1 MKARRGHSRWANAK
15 WPRIQAIP
23 WGIGALLA
31 VLIVVGGVAYRSI
44 TALTESAR
52 WAQHTNKVL
61 EHLANQRLAVA
72 NLESGYRDYSL
83 TGEDAFLQVSRDG
96 DSSFDREYAILRTLT
111 ADNPTQVRHLDRV
124 IELVQRMVKR
134 GDALVQRRRA
144 EHLEAVVDDA
154 HLGSNDALLN
164 EFRHIVR
171 DMQDEEH
178 RLLDDRNAEADR
190 HHREAKI
197 ALTLGSSLAL
207 LIVGVSSLRSRRD
220 RTQRQ
225 GAVDNLRRLNRLY
238 AMISGITAL
247 GVRVRD
253 REDLFGNSCR
263 IAVEHGEFEMAWIAL
278 VNCNEGRIVPMAWA
292 GVDDQAMAAI
302 KDLFSTNEGTLEGRT
317 LAAQAIKSKAAV
329 ISNDVGNDESLIFGK
344 MHAASGVRS
353 IAVLPLIVSDKAIGV
368 FALYTKKAE
377 YFDAAGIA
385 LLAELAGNVAFATD
399 HIEKQ
404 ERLDHFAYYDA
415 LTGLANRTLFLDRA
429 AQHMLQAESS
439 RGKVAMFLLDLERFK
454 KLNDSLGRPAG
465 DALLKQ
471 VAEWLVV
478 NAGNASLLAR
488 VDTDHFAI
496 VLPDV
501 TNEADVIRLLD
512 STIAA
517 FLAHPFN
524 LNGAEYR
531 LAAKVGIALF
541 PDDGV
546 DADTVFK
553 NAEAALKKAKVS
565 GDRYLFYAQKMTD
578 TVVGSFGIENRLR
591 QALENEEFVLHYQ
604 PKIHLASGNLAGAEA
619 LIRWNDP
626 KTGLVPPARFIQ
638 ILEETRLIHDV
649 GRWALRK
656 AIEDYRC
663 WIGAGLPAV
672 RIAVNVSPLQLRS
685 HSFVAE
691 IEEAIGDSA
700 AAPAG
705 LELEITESLIM
716 ENVEHSV
723 ASLLAIRALGI
734 TIAIDDFGTGF
745 SSLSYL
751 SKLPVHTLKIDRS
764 FIVDMDS
771 GADGLTLVSVIVNL
785 AHALKLNVV
794 AEGVETEEQLSQ
806 LRRLRCD
813 EIQGYLIGKPVP
825 ADLFEKRY
833 LAPAPRIMS
842 TRL

>member
-1 MKARRGHSRWANAK
+1 MKAWCSGALSAK
-15 WPRIQAIP
+15 WPRIRAMP
-23 WGIGALLA
+23 WGIGALLV
-31 VLIVVGGVAYRSI
+31 VLLVVGIVAYQSI
-44 TALTESAR
+44 TALTVSAR
-52 WAQHTNKVL
+52 WARHTNEVL
-61 EHLANQRLAVA
+61 EHLANERLSVA
-72 NLESGYRDYSL
+72 NLESGFRDFAL
-83 TGEDAFLQVSRDG
+83 TGDAAFLQVSNDG
-96 DSSFDREYAILRTLT
+96 LAAFYQEDQLLRTLT
-111 ADNPTQVRHLDRV
+111 ADDSIQLRRLGRVRD
-124 IELVQRMVKR
+124 LVQRMEKR
-134 GDALVQRRRA
+134 GEGLVQRRRSGSVDLA
-144 EHLEAVVDDA
+144 VDEAHLE
-154 HLGSNDALLN
+154 SNDTIRD
-164 EFRHIVR
+164 FRQIAR

-178 RLLDDRNAEADR
+178 RHLESRNAEADQR
-190 HHREAKI
+190 HREAKI
-197 ALTLGSSLAL
+197 ALTLGSTLAL
-207 LIVGVSSLRSRRD
+207 LIAGVSSSRSRRD

-225 GAVDNLRRLNRLY
+225 AAVDNLRRLNRLY

-253 REDLFGNSCR
+253 REDLFSNSCR

-278 VNCNEGRIVPMAWA
+278 VNYNEGRIVPMAWA
-292 GVDDQAMAAI
+292 GVDEQAMEAI
-302 KDLFSTNEGTLEGRT
+302 KDLFATNEGTLEGRT
-317 LAAQAIKSKAAV
+317 LAAQAIKGKSAV
-329 ISNDVGNDESLIFGK
+329 ISNDVGSDESLIFGK

-377 YFDAAGIA
+377 YFDADGIA

-429 AQHMLQAESS
+429 AQHMLQAENG

-471 VAEWLVV
+471 VAEWLAL
-478 NAGNASLLAR
+478 NAGSASFLAR

-496 VLPDV
+496 ILPDV
-501 TNEADVIRLLD
+501 TSEADVIRLLE

-517 FLAHPFN
+517 FLAHPFK

-531 LAAKVGIALF
+531 LAAKVGVALY
-541 PDDGV
+541 PGDGM
-546 DADTVFK
+546 DADTVFR

-565 GDRYLFYAQKMTD
+565 GEQYLFYAQKMTD

-591 QALENEEFVLHYQ
+591 RALENEEFVLHYQ
-604 PKIHLASGNLAGAEA
+604 PKIHLASGNLTGAEA

-638 ILEETRLIHDV
+638 ILEETRLIHEV
-649 GRWALRK
+649 GRWALRQ
-656 AIEDYRC
+656 ATQDYRR
-663 WIGAGLPAV
+663 WIGAGLPGV
-672 RIAVNVSPLQLRS
+672 RIAVNVSALQLRS
-685 HSFVAE
+685 PSFVAE
-691 IEEAIGDSA
+691 IEAAIGDSA
-700 AAPAG
+700 TAADG

-723 ASLLAIRALGI
+723 ASLLAIRAMGV

-764 FIVDMDS
+764 FIVDMNS
-771 GADGLTLVSVIVNL
+771 GSDGLTLVSVIINL

-813 EIQGYLIGKPVP
+813 EIQGFLLGKPVP
-825 ADLFEKRY
+825 VDIFENRY
-833 LAPAPRIMS
+833 LVPVPKIRS

>member
-1 MKARRGHSRWANAK
+1 MKTR

-31 VLIVVGGVAYRSI
+31 VLLVGGVVAYRSI
-44 TALTESAR
+44 TALTVSAR
-52 WAQHTNKVL
+52 WAQHSNEVL

-72 NLESGYRDYSL
+72 NLESGYRDFAL
-83 TGEDAFLQVSRDG
+83 TGDDAFLQASRDG
-96 DSSFDREYAILRTLT
+96 DSSFDHEYAILRTLT
-111 ADNPTQVRHLDRV
+111 AGNPTQGRNLERV
-124 IELVQRMVKR
+124 MDLERRMVKR
-134 GDALVQRRRA
+134 GEALAQRRRA
-144 EHLEAVVDDA
+144 QQPEPVQDDA
-154 HLGSNDALLN
+154 RLGWNDTLLR
-164 EFRHIVR
+164 EFRRVAR
-171 DMQDEEH
+171 DMQDEEYL
-178 RLLDDRNAEADR
+178 LLDDSNAEADR
-190 HHREAKI
+190 RHHAAKI
-197 ALTLGSSLAL
+197 ALTLGGALAL
-207 LIVGVSSLRSRRD
+207 WIVGVSSFRSRRD
-220 RTQRQ
+220 RTQRE

-253 REDLFGNSCR
+253 REDLFNNSCR

-278 VNCNEGRIVPMAWA
+278 VNCNENRIVPMAWA
-292 GVDDQAMAAI
+292 GVDERSMAAI
-302 KDLFSTNEGTLEGRT
+302 KDLFATSEGALQGRT
-317 LAAQAIKSKAAV
+317 LASQAIKEKKAV
-329 ISNDVGNDESLIFGK
+329 ISNDVGNDESLIFGR
-344 MHAASGVRS
+344 MHAAAGVRS

-377 YFDAAGIA
+377 YFDADGIA
-385 LLAELAGNVAFATD
+385 LLAELSGNVAFAID

-429 AQHMLQAESS
+429 AQHMLQAESG

-471 VAEWLVV
+471 VAEWLAL
-478 NAGNASLLAR
+478 NAGNASMLAR

-496 VLPDV
+496 VLPAV
-501 TNEADVIRLLD
+501 TVAADVICLLE

-531 LAAKVGIALF
+531 LACKVGVALY
-541 PDDGV
+541 PDDGM

-578 TVVGSFGIENRLR
+578 AVVGSFGIENRLR
-591 QALENEEFVLHYQ
+591 KALENEEFVLHYQ
-604 PKIHLASGNLAGAEA
+604 PKIHLVSGNLTGAEA

-656 AIEDYRC
+656 AIEDYGR

-685 HSFVAE
+685 RSFVAE
-691 IEEAIGDSA
+691 IEEAIANSA
-700 AAPAG
+700 AAAAG

-723 ASLLAIRALGI
+723 ASLLAIRALGV

-764 FIVDMDS
+764 FIVDMNS

-813 EIQGYLIGKPVP
+813 EIQGYLIGKAVP
-825 ADLFEKRY
+825 ADIFEMKY
-833 LAPAPRIMS
+833 LSPAPKMIS
-842 TRL
+842 LAY